1 MELDSLPESMIV
13 IGGGPQG
20 LEIAQMFTHFG
31 SRISVVMT
39 HSAILPK

>member
-13 IGGGPQG
+13 IGRPQG